1 MPYAS
6 VSELPAHV
14 KKYPSKIQR
23 MWMAVWNS
31 VHKKTNSEARAFKA
45 ANAVFK
51 KNMEKFGGSR
61 YGEKAF
67 FAHLIDKF
75 EGKLNG

>member
-6 VSELPAHV
+6 VSDLPTHV

-23 MWMAVWNS
+23 MWLSVWNS
-31 VHKKTNSEARAFKA
+31 VYKKTSSEARAFKA
-45 ANAVFK
+45 ANSVLK

-67 FAHLIDKF
+67 FIHLVDRF
-75 EGKLNG
+75 EGSLNG